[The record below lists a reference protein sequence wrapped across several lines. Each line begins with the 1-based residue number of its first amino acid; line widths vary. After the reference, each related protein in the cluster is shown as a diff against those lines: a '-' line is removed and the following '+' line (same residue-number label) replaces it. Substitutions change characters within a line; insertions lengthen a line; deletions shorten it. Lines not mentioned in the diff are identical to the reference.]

1 MKFREIPRNFKKF
14 YENSRNF
21 VKLCENF
28 VEFSQNFVKI
38 SWTSKIPSPR
48 SPISPFL
55 SSSAHF
61 FTIFAPS
68 APFFFHFRRLRRDF
82 FLFFFLHFWRLRRQ
96 FALFRTPICSFSIL
110 APWVLDLSIIVSSA
124 HRNTYTT
131 VPQHHHYLTPSYSR
145 FPWSPQYLSHGPL
158 PNLLT
163 DHQLPT

>member
-1 MKFREIPRNFKKF
+1 MKIREI
-14 YENSRNF
+14 SRNYA
-21 VKLCENF
+21 
-28 VEFSQNFVKI
+28 KI
-38 SWTSKIPSPR
+38 SWNFAKFHPNFMDIEDSVPKISD
-48 SPISPFL
+48 SPIFFFIFGAFFHNFSRL
-55 SSSAHF
+55 RHHF
-61 FTIFAPS
+61 FPFSAPS
-68 APFFFHFRRLRRDF
+68 AW
-82 FLFFFLHFWRLRRQ
+82 FLFIFFFLHFWRLRRQ

-163 DHQLPT
+163 DHQLPTWPLSIF

>member
-38 SWTSKIPSPR
+38 SWTSKIPSPK
-48 SPISPFL
+48 ISD
-55 SSSAHF
+55 
-61 FTIFAPS
+61 FTIFFHLRRIFHNFSRLRHHFP
-68 APFFFHFRRLRRDF
+68 HFRRL
-82 FLFFFLHFWRLRRQ
+82 FFFAFL
-96 FALFRTPICSFSIL
+96 APSAPICSFSIL